1 MNDVRSRARRKVA
14 VLGPIPRDEIVT
26 HTGERFEKYGC
37 VLYTAVAL
45 SALLDAGDTIVPV
58 SHVRR
63 QDEGPIKEILGSF
76 PNIDTSGITS
86 HGDQGDVVE
95 LRYIEHNRRVER
107 QTSFMNPILPADVDQ
122 VLDADVFVCVPITD
136 YEVGQPTLRHI
147 KENSGATV
155 VLDAHGPTMTL
166 TRSGER
172 HPRVWAD
179 RDVWLP
185 YIDILKMNVEEAGST
200 WLGESAEV
208 TADPPMLG
216 TGGLRDLAQHCLDRG
231 VGAVCVTLDERGCVA
246 FYRDGSG
253 GVAEELVDRIEV
265 EHVVDTT
272 GAGDSFAAGLAY
284 GYLAYR
290 DYVVACQ
297 YGNAMGAQR
306 CTGAELNVYLSR
318 EETDRQVLAAYGPR
332 LRIYRVIYHIRG
344 IAGFGERN
352 SASLTVAVTC
362 RIAKAEGQRRA
373 FRGLGGHSHDVLR
386 QICSPFPPIC
396 DAEAAYY
403 DRRCGADGGHV
414 CPCARLAG
422 RGRTRA

>member
-1 MNDVRSRARRKVA
+1 MMNDMKSPASRKVA
-14 VLGPIPRDEIVT
+14 VLGPIPRDQIVT

-37 VLYTAVAL
+37 ALYTAVAL
-45 SALLDAGDTIVPV
+45 SALLDDGDTIVPI

-86 HGDQGDVVE
+86 SADRGDVIE
-95 LRYIEHNRRVER
+95 LRYIEPNRRVER
-107 QTSFMNPILPADVDQ
+107 QTSFMNPILPADVGK

-147 KENSGATV
+147 KEHSGATV

-185 YIDILKMNVEEAGST
+185 YIDILKMNLEEASST

-208 TADPPMLG
+208 TADPPRLS
-216 TGGLRDLAQHCLDRG
+216 TEELRELAHHCLDRG

-253 GVAEELVDRIEV
+253 GVAAELVDRVEV

-318 EETDRQVLAAYGPR
+318 EETERQILATYGPR
-332 LRIYRVIYHIRG
+332 
-344 IAGFGERN
+344 
-352 SASLTVAVTC
+352 S
-362 RIAKAEGQRRA
+362 
-373 FRGLGGHSHDVLR
+373 
-386 QICSPFPPIC
+386 
-396 DAEAAYY
+396 
-403 DRRCGADGGHV
+403 
-414 CPCARLAG
+414 
-422 RGRTRA
+422 

>member
-1 MNDVRSRARRKVA
+1 MNDTKSRAGRKVA
-14 VLGPIPRDEIVT
+14 VLGPIPRDQIVT
-26 HTGERFEKYGC
+26 HAGERFEKYGC
-37 VLYTAVAL
+37 ALYTAAAL
-45 SALLDAGDTIVPV
+45 SNLLDTGDTIVPI
-58 SHVRR
+58 SHVRQ

-86 HGDQGDVVE
+86 LADQGDVIE

-107 QTSFMNPILPADVDQ
+107 QMCFMNPILPADVDN

-147 KENSGATV
+147 KEHSRASV
-155 VLDAHGPTMTL
+155 VLDAHGPTVTL

-172 HPRVWAD
+172 FPRVWAD

-185 YIDILKMNVEEAGST
+185 YIDILKMNLEEASST
-200 WLGESAEV
+200 WLGQSPEV
-208 TADPPMLG
+208 SADPPTLSG
-216 TGGLRDLAQHCLDRG
+216 EELRDLADHCLDRG

-253 GVAEELVDRIEV
+253 RVAQEFVDRIEV

-306 CTGAELNVYLSR
+306 CAGAELDVYLSR
-318 EETDRQVLAAYGPR
+318 DETERQILAAYGPR
-332 LRIYRVIYHIRG
+332 
-344 IAGFGERN
+344 
-352 SASLTVAVTC
+352 S
-362 RIAKAEGQRRA
+362 
-373 FRGLGGHSHDVLR
+373 
-386 QICSPFPPIC
+386 
-396 DAEAAYY
+396 
-403 DRRCGADGGHV
+403 
-414 CPCARLAG
+414 
-422 RGRTRA
+422 